1 MSALQ
6 LKRLVV
12 AVAALVLTGSLL
24 SAALPKPTLSP
35 DSGSLAGQ
43 LLVASKAMGDPRFR
57 QTVILMVRHG
67 KGGAFGIVINRPID
81 ERPLSKLLEMLGE
94 KDTTAEGSTR
104 IFAGGPVQ
112 PDAGF
117 VVHTPDYA
125 QPDTFHINDE
135 LAVTVRPQIL
145 RDIAGKKGPQKALV
159 AFGYAGW
166 ASGQLEAELA
176 RNDWLTTP
184 ADQALV
190 FDEARERVWD
200 EAMARQPRTP

>member
-1 MSALQ
+1 MPALQ
-6 LKRLVV
+6 LERFGL
-12 AVAALVLTGSLL
+12 AVAALVLTVSLV

-35 DSGSLAGQ
+35 DNGSLAGQ
-43 LLVASKAMGDPRFR
+43 LLIASTALGDPRFR
-57 QTVILMVRHG
+57 RTVILMVRHG
-67 KGGAFGIVINRPID
+67 KTGAFGIVINRPID

-94 KDTTAEGSTR
+94 KDATAEGSTR

-112 PDAGF
+112 PEAGF
-117 VVHTPDYA
+117 VVHTTDYA
-125 QPDTFHINDE
+125 QPGTIHIGGE
-135 LAVTVRPQIL
+135 LAVTASPQIV

-200 EAMARQPRTP
+200 EAMARQKRSP